1 MFEIVGSERRG
12 RWAARV
18 LVAGE
23 ETGGRLAAVELR
35 LPGEQASTR
44 HIHAHEDELI
54 YVLEGSLICDHGGG
68 CVTVAAGN
76 SLFLPR
82 GNEHCVRAGAAG
94 ARLLV
99 VITPAGLEGYYRESG
114 AGEVASVEGLIATA
128 ARYGVAIT
136 GPGA

>member
-1 MFEIVGSERRG
+1 MFEVVGSERRG

-35 LPGEQASTR
+35 LPGGQASTR
-44 HIHAHEDELI
+44 HIHAREDELI
-54 YVLEGSLICDHGGG
+54 YVLEGCLICDQDGA
-68 CVTVAAGN
+68 CVTVASGN

-82 GNEHCVRAGAAG
+82 GNEHCVRAGVAG

-99 VITPAGLEGYYRESG
+99 VITPAGLEGYYRRLGSS
-114 AGEVASVEGLIATA
+114 A
-128 ARYGVAIT
+128 
-136 GPGA
+136 